1 MDTNTKK
8 AIAILGTAAVGVGAV
23 LYFTKDTP
31 VDPNVGFATLWGT
44 VQDSETGE
52 KLEGIN
58 VSLGLNMITTDSNG
72 KYEFVNI
79 EPGSYMLVFT
89 DPSGEYEM
97 LEI

>member
-1 MDTNTKK
+1 MDNDTKK
-8 AIAILGTAAVGVGAV
+8 AIAVIGIATLGVGAA
-23 LYFTKDTP
+23 LYFTKDTAA
-31 VDPNVGFATLWGT
+31 DPDVGLATLWGT
-44 VQDSETGE
+44 VQDAETDE
-52 KLEGIN
+52 KLSGIN
-58 VSLGLNMITTDSNG
+58 VSLGLNMTTTDSNG

>member
-8 AIAILGTAAVGVGAV
+8 AIAIVGTVAVGVGAV
-23 LYFTKDTP
+23 LYFTKDSAA
-31 VDPNVGFATLWGT
+31 DPDVGFATLWGT

-72 KYEFVNI
+72 KYEFVNV

>member
-23 LYFTKDTP
+23 LYFTKDSAA
-31 VDPNVGFATLWGT
+31 DPDAGLATLWGT
-44 VQDSETGE
+44 VQDSETGA

-58 VSLGLNMITTDSNG
+58 VSLGLNMTTTDSNG
-72 KYEFVNI
+72 RYEFVKV